1 MISIDLHDGSVLR
14 NRYDLLLQLKEHYP
28 NLKISLFY
36 IPYDYEAE
44 MTQLSLQRKN
54 KLKLLK
60 ENLDWI
66 ELIPHGVMHI
76 PNEFEKAD
84 RKAMELS
91 LKAIDEA
98 FKKDDLPYVKGFCAP
113 FWLYNQDVVDVL
125 DENGWW
131 MATDRNQPEAL
142 KTKKFYTYTH
152 SIDEDLTD
160 LKGDLLLH
168 GHMGPPSSNDF
179 GRCFLNLMKM
189 DHNQDFCFVS
199 ERIK

>member
-1 MISIDLHDGSVLR
+1 MLSLDLHDGSVLR
-14 NRYDLLLQLKEHYP
+14 TRYDLLLQLKEHYP
-28 NLKISLFY
+28 ELKVSLFY

-44 MTQLSLQRKN
+44 MTQLSLQREK

-66 ELIPHGVMHI
+66 ELIPHGLMHI

-84 RKAMELS
+84 RKAVELS

-125 DENGWW
+125 NEIGWW

-142 KTKKFYTYTH
+142 KTKKGYIYTH
-152 SIDEDLTD
+152 SIDEDLSNLTEAS
-160 LKGDLLLH
+160 LH
-168 GHMGPPSSNDF
+168 GHMTPPSSNDL
-179 GRCFLNLMKM
+179 GECFLNLMKLP
-189 DHNQDFCFVS
+189 HNQKWCFVS
-199 ERIK
+199 ERVK

>member
-1 MISIDLHDGSVLR
+1 MLSLDFHDGSVLR

-28 NLKISLFY
+28 ELKVSLFY

-60 ENLDWI
+60 DNLDWI
-66 ELIPHGVMHI
+66 ELIPHGLMHI

-84 RKAMELS
+84 REAMELA

-113 FWLYNQDVVDVL
+113 YWLYNQDVVDVL
-125 DENGWW
+125 NENGWW
-131 MATDRNQPEAL
+131 MATDRNQKKAF
-142 KTKKFYTYTH
+142 KTNKGYIYTH
-152 SIDEDLTD
+152 SIDEDLAGITEAS
-160 LKGDLLLH
+160 LH
-168 GHMGPPSSNDF
+168 GHMTPPSDNDF

-189 DHNQDFCFVS
+189 PHNQKWCFVS